1 MLGFGPGQQFWSQHT
16 AGQGSLPMLQAICAD
31 LSTHFLGRD
40 QWLMR
45 EVERILSASPS
56 GSQWHHVHHWQC
68 RWKTWVTG
76 WGDVAVVY
84 GTFGEREDW
93 SWTSQVLHLLLDD
106 FMLHAALL
114 HFYLCLMV
122 LQKIVYNCNANYMY
136 LQHRCI
142 DSDVH
147 SFVYGIFLY
156 SPDLIYVLDKR
167 SFFGS
172 CLSVLNTTRLS
183 VYGGGLLTLVAFKY
197 GVMDHL
203 PSVPY
208 PTFTDNFLLLACRW
222 NTFRLCFQDDSKS
235 CSDKTQQI
243 CT

>member
-1 MLGFGPGQQFWSQHT
+1 MFCHEPTQHLGFGLICGLRGRTSSMY
-16 AGQGSLPMLQAICAD
+16 GKSSLWLAWCLASVPVSSSDHNIQLVRVPFLQAICAD

-147 SFVYGIFLY
+147 SFVCG
-156 SPDLIYVLDKR
+156 
-167 SFFGS
+167 
-172 CLSVLNTTRLS
+172 
-183 VYGGGLLTLVAFKY
+183 
-197 GVMDHL
+197 
-203 PSVPY
+203 
-208 PTFTDNFLLLACRW
+208 NF
-222 NTFRLCFQDDSKS
+222 S
-235 CSDKTQQI
+235 I
-243 CT
+243 HPI

>member
-1 MLGFGPGQQFWSQHT
+1 MPALAAEIVAVRRFLLQFVNDGSCYVLSWTYTASRFWIDLRIERAHKFYVRQIFFVTCLMLGFGPGQQFWSQHT
-16 AGQGSLPMLQAICAD
+16 AGQGSLPMLRAICAD

-68 RWKTWVTG
+68 RWKTWVIG

-106 FMLHAALL
+106 FKLHAALL

-147 SFVYGIFLY
+147 SFVYG
-156 SPDLIYVLDKR
+156 
-167 SFFGS
+167 
-172 CLSVLNTTRLS
+172 
-183 VYGGGLLTLVAFKY
+183 
-197 GVMDHL
+197 
-203 PSVPY
+203 
-208 PTFTDNFLLLACRW
+208 NF
-222 NTFRLCFQDDSKS
+222 S
-235 CSDKTQQI
+235 I
-243 CT
+243 HPI